1 MSSPNDSQEAL
12 LLPHAYTAKAELPR
26 PELEAES
33 IEPSVFPAVDL
44 LERNLALI
52 KAMGL
57 LASTTGKHGLK
68 HAASSAIHRPALEER
83 YKDKTDEV
91 VSGARKKIGPYT
103 DESRELFDQAFGV
116 GQMTGSIDPL
126 TLDDVY
132 PEVAEDKAD
141 RSYPDFRDHFN
152 GARNAKAREKYK
164 AKLADQLK
172 TLQ

>member
-1 MSSPNDSQEAL
+1 MATIETRQEAL
-12 LLPHAYTAKAELPR
+12 LLSPSSPTKAEFPR
-26 PELEAES
+26 PEIDAES
-33 IEPSVFPAVDL
+33 IEPSVFPSVDL
-44 LERNLALI
+44 RERNLALT

-83 YKDKTDEV
+83 YKGKTDAV
-91 VSGARKKIGPYT
+91 VSGARKKIGPFT
-103 DESRELFDQAFGV
+103 DESRELFDQAFGA

-126 TLDDVY
+126 TLGEVY
-132 PEVAEDKAD
+132 PEVAEDMAD

-152 GARNAKAREKYK
+152 GAKNAKARDKYK